1 MECTGESPQNVT
13 VSIQCGDNT
22 ISNKLYLVNYNM
34 PMNITDSI
42 IAPQNQQCNLSIVFI
57 NTVGLSDSLIL
68 TLSKLHQYIILVLM
82 YIIDRYI

>member
-13 VSIQCGDNT
+13 VNIQCGDNT
-22 ISNKLYLVNYNM
+22 IFNKLYLVNYNI
-34 PMNITDSI
+34 PMNITGNI

-57 NTVGLSDSLIL
+57 NTVGFSDSLIF